1 MFISKSIK
9 SNWSNYIGWLSML
22 LIPYKLKNGGSTLVP
37 SLILF
42 IKSFDG
48 FNSNKEFIWSPDSY
62 LSKDAHDNSP
72 FSGYK

>member
-1 MFISKSIK
+1 
-9 SNWSNYIGWLSML
+9 ML

-48 FNSNKEFIWSPDSY
+48 FNSNKEFI
-62 LSKDAHDNSP
+62 
-72 FSGYK
+72 